1 MEEPKPN
8 GSEVREENKEPEN
21 IYVGADGTEEVA
33 VAENGKKFKVIFC
46 VLQNLTPLLQRP
58 YFLERRD
65 CEWEILY
72 D

>member
-8 GSEVREENKEPEN
+8 GSGEREENIEPEN
-21 IYVGADGTEEVA
+21 MYVEADGTEDVA
-33 VAENGKKFKVIFC
+33 TGENGKKFKVIFC
-46 VLQNLTPLLQRP
+46 VLQNLTPLLQRS
-58 YFLERRD
+58 YFLEWRD